1 MEIERKYLLQNDD
14 WRKFV
19 KKSINIKQGYIS
31 TSMEHTFRV
40 RITDNKSYLTLKGRT
55 DTFVHP
61 EYEYEIPLCD
71 AEEIFNTFCKNRNL
85 EKIRHIVEYKGH
97 IFEIDEFKGN
107 LSGLI
112 FAEVELKSEDEEIDL
127 PDWIGL
133 EVTGDPS
140 YYNSNLIKTA

>member
-1 MEIERKYLLQNDD
+1 MQNDK
-14 WRKFV
+14 WRGLV

-31 TSMEHTFRV
+31 TTQEHTFRV
-40 RITDNKSYLTLKGRT
+40 RIADNKSYLTLKGRT
-55 DTFVHP
+55 ATFSHP
-61 EYEYEIPLCD
+61 EYEYEIPLSD
-71 AEEIFNTFCKNRNL
+71 AEEIFNIFCKGKSL
-85 EKIRHIVEYKGH
+85 EKIRHIVEYEGH
-97 IFEIDEFKGN
+97 IFEIDEFKGK

-133 EVTGDPS
+133 EVTGDPN

>member
-133 EVTGDPS
+133 EVTGDPN